1 MTLYQK
7 RKVNNKLRLR
17 YMSFL
22 AIKWDP
28 SIGIDLGFFTIRWYS
43 LMFVAAFILGL
54 RLMKKMYVKDNIPTE
69 KMDPLFMYTFI
80 SMLLGMRLGEV
91 FFYNWNY
98 YKNHL
103 LEIILPFK
111 EKEGASAL
119 FGLLEGWEFTG
130 FTGFASHGAAIAIII
145 AMYFYSRKHLQKP
158 LLFILDRMAI
168 VSALGAFFVRFGNFF
183 NSEIYG
189 KATGS
194 TYGVI
199 FVASDES
206 LIPRHPTQLYE
217 AFSYL
222 ILFFILWRLYWK
234 TNKKEQLGYLF
245 GLFMVGLWSLRFF
258 IEFLKEAQIDE
269 REDWVFNSLNTGQ
282 VLSIPLVLVGFWLM
296 FRKQKQNA

>member
-1 MTLYQK
+1 
-7 RKVNNKLRLR
+7 
-17 YMSFL
+17 MSFL

-43 LMFVAAFILGL
+43 IMFVAAFLLGL
-54 RLMKKMYVKDNIPTE
+54 RLMKKIYVKDNIPTD
-69 KMDPLFMYTFI
+69 KMDPLFMYTFV
-80 SMLLGMRLGEV
+80 SMLVGMRLGEV
-91 FFYNWNY
+91 FFYNWGY

-111 EKEGASAL
+111 EKAGSTAF

-130 FTGFASHGAAIAIII
+130 YTGFASHGAAIAIII
-145 AMYFYSRKHLQKP
+145 AMYFYSKKHLQKP

-189 KATGS
+189 KVTGS
-194 TYGVI
+194 TFGVI
-199 FVASDES
+199 FVSSDKE
-206 LIPRHPTQLYE
+206 LLPRHPTQLYE

-245 GLFMVGLWSLRFF
+245 GVFMVGLWSLRFF
-258 IEFLKEAQIDE
+258 IEFLKEAQIDA

-282 VLSIPLVLVGFWLM
+282 VLSIPLVLIGFWLM
-296 FRKQKQNA
+296 FRKRKQTIS